1 MKSYEIQRRKLVIA
15 IWDDDSGKSHDDF
28 MEGVQLSSCN
38 HVLYRIIQIRINMVD
53 FAYFEK
59 LGKAVEVTLKH
70 QANDGHVSQKR

>member
-38 HVLYRIIQIRINMVD
+38 HVLYRII
-53 FAYFEK
+53 
-59 LGKAVEVTLKH
+59 
-70 QANDGHVSQKR
+70 